1 MILIIIDIR
10 QGINGAHVCPAICIV
25 MDILPSFACPN
36 EACSCYGGCIVGEE
50 QILESRAYRIGISTH
65 CWSW

>member
-10 QGINGAHVCPAICIV
+10 QGINGAHVCTGFCVV
-25 MDILPSFACPN
+25 MDVLPSYICPIK
-36 EACSCYGGCIVGEE
+36 ACSCYGGCIVGEE
-50 QILESRAYRIGISTH
+50 QVLESVASKVGCCPY